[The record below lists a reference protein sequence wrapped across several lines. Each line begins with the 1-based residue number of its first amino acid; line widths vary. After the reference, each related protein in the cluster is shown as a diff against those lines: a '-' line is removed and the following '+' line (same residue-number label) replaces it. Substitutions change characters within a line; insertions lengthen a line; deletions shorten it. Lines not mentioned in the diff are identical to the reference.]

1 MCHNLTARRIPPG
14 HLYWFI
20 SCVEF
25 LPAAGYAGAR
35 QSNDI
40 SNVHQARLFY
50 PTPDPRFSRKSALS
64 GIQICPPPTKKC
76 ARYLVPREVGT
87 KFLGMRFGKGR
98 VNVHLKKLGIHDE
111 EEQYANIEE
120 MLDAF
125 YRAITDAAVLKA
137 DPNSLMVDTRRVL
150 LENDLPARKLWKDE
164 IHPRKKG
171 FRMVAKHIKAAAE
184 EKDLWRL

>member
-1 MCHNLTARRIPPG
+1 
-14 HLYWFI
+14 
-20 SCVEF
+20 
-25 LPAAGYAGAR
+25 
-35 QSNDI
+35 
-40 SNVHQARLFY
+40 
-50 PTPDPRFSRKSALS
+50 
-64 GIQICPPPTKKC
+64 
-76 ARYLVPREVGT
+76 
-87 KFLGMRFGKGR
+87 MRFGKGR

-171 FRMVAKHIKAAAE
+171 FRMIAEHIREDAKA
-184 EKDLWRL
+184 KDLWRL